1 MISEWVQFNWL
12 TICIAVIP
20 LIYLYL
26 TWNYNYWKK
35 RNVAFVKPQLIFG
48 NYKEV
53 FLQKRT
59 VSEVMEDIYKKLD
72 GKPFVGFWRFRTPGI
87 LVRDPEMVK
96 TVLMK
101 DFHSFEDNAII
112 VDPKMDPLLAKN
124 PFFVS
129 GEKWKNMRS
138 VLSPSFTSGKLKPLL
153 PLMEGVCEE
162 LLEYLRATAPT
173 SAPDGIEAS
182 LTAFKY
188 TVEMVA
194 RCALGI
200 KGNNFTDSEGHLRT
214 MVRRIIAPGFWKNI
228 EFMIMNFLPSMGSF
242 LHLSW
247 MPRDVDLFFTKIVTD
262 VMDYRKKNNVIRPD
276 YLQYL
281 INMSKKENGVAD
293 ALGHAVTFMTEG
305 SETSSITLGFAW
317 YELARHP
324 DVQAAVRRETPGPV
338 TLGVHAMGFVTLG
351 PLTVD
356 LVPPGPVCLGPVGRG
371 RESDARVAETLRLH
385 APLMAMEKTCT
396 RATELRGADGVAC
409 RVEPGTLV
417 VIPVRALHHD
427 PAFYPEPL
435 RFDPGR
441 WAPGSR
447 ERLVKYTYLPFGEG
461 PRICLGMRFAQLQVK
476 LALAYVVEKF
486 DIKMTPKTPNPVVQD
501 PTYFLTCAKG
511 GLWLRFEERKSTD
524 SE

>member
-1 MISEWVQFNWL
+1 MIPEWVQFNWL

-96 TVLMK
+96 TVMVK
-101 DFHSFEDNAII
+101 DFHSFQDNALI

-162 LLEYLRATAPT
+162 LLEYLRAAAPA

-214 MVRRIIAPGFWKNI
+214 MVRRIVSPGFWKNI
-228 EFMIMNFLPSMGSF
+228 EFMILNFLPSMGSF

-262 VMDYRKKNNVIRPD
+262 EMDYRKKNNVIRPD

-281 INMSKKENGVAD
+281 INMSKKENGVAYTEAD
-293 ALGHAVTFMTEG
+293 ALGHAVTFLTEG

-324 DVQAAVRRETPGPV
+324 AVQEELRQEVAAARGANGGRLPFEA
-338 TLGVHAMGFVTLG
+338 LMEL
-351 PLTVD
+351 PLLDQV
-356 LVPPGPVCLGPVGRG
+356 LQ
-371 RESDARVAETLRLH
+371 ETLRLH

-441 WAPGSR
+441 WAPGNR

-486 DIKMTPKTPNPVVQD
+486 DIKTTPKTPNPVVQD

-511 GLWLRFEERKSTD
+511 GLWLRFEERKSSN